1 MMYTVTFVLVMNND
15 KYNALPDDLKKVV
28 DENSGLTFSKFAA
41 DVQQSA
47 DGPSRVLAV
56 ENGNKIVTLDESQS
70 QAWAEAALPVT
81 DNWLA
86 EMKERGL
93 DGEAMIERAKELMT
107 AQ

>member
-47 DGPSRVLAV
+47 DGPS
-56 ENGNKIVTLDESQS
+56 
-70 QAWAEAALPVT
+70 VT